1 MIYFFQLLDRFLFG
15 FFNKV
20 YNKFCFDFFLKSV
33 LNIIN
38 KWIFFLLFKLVW
50 EDGVISENIVS
61 GFCVCGIYLFNL
73 YVIFNSVYL
82 LSLVFDV
89 L

>member
-20 YNKFCFDFFLKSV
+20 YNIFCFDFFLKSV